1 MKREAVSLQHNK
13 IMADT
18 LKSISDDKS
27 LSIFQAIADVNSNN
41 GEISIKKLG
50 LTRKQYY
57 SIMKKLMD
65 VGLVKKETGNGY
77 HLTPIG
83 TIVFNAQTKVEI
95 AIENYWKL
103 KALDSI
109 ITSGSLP
116 AKDYRILVDKLIE
129 NGEVKSVLYQ
139 M

>member
-103 KALDSI
+103 KALD
-109 ITSGSLP
+109 
-116 AKDYRILVDKLIE
+116 
-129 NGEVKSVLYQ
+129 
-139 M
+139 